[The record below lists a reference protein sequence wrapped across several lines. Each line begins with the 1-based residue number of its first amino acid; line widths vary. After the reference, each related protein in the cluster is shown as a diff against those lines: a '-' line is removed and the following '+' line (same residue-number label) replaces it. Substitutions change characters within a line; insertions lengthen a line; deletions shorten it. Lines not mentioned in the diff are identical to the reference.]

1 MRRNLPP
8 LNAIKAFEAAARH
21 LSFKDA
27 AAELLV
33 TPQAISQQIRVLEDW
48 LQLQVFARQ
57 NRTIRLTPAGAS
69 FLPVVSRAL
78 DDLQT
83 SAAGLVAHREPE
95 ILTISSPPTF
105 AIRWL
110 IPRMERFRAAL
121 TGLDYRLTT
130 TAELPDLAAGA
141 IDVAIHWKDAGNDRN
156 LRSELIERSDL
167 VPVCSPR
174 LIAEGEIVGP
184 ADLLKFP
191 LIRHVGD
198 PGLWSTWFEA
208 AFGHPVETPN
218 GPQFGSDQFI
228 VEAAAI
234 GQGICLLTREQVAG
248 DLETGRLVIPI
259 EKTLAQAGRYYLIC
273 PKAREHEES
282 IAAFRDWIFSEV
294 AQDRRDET
302 LRDQVA
308 PISD

>member
-1 MRRNLPP
+1 M
-8 LNAIKAFEAAARH
+8 
-21 LSFKDA
+21 
-27 AAELLV
+27 
-33 TPQAISQQIRVLEDW
+33 
-48 LQLQVFARQ
+48 
-57 NRTIRLTPAGAS
+57 
-69 FLPVVSRAL
+69 
-78 DDLQT
+78 
-83 SAAGLVAHREPE
+83 
-95 ILTISSPPTF
+95 TF
-105 AIRWL
+105 
-110 IPRMERFRAAL
+110 
-121 TGLDYRLTT
+121 TT
-130 TAELPDLAAGA
+130 VRPN
-141 IDVAIHWKDAGNDRN
+141 IIAGNDRN

-259 EKTLAQAGRYYLIC
+259 EKTLAQAGRYYLIY

-282 IAAFRDWIFSEV
+282 IAAFRDWVFSEV